1 MLTAIAAILYGI
13 YSLIVIGVS
22 TIAVL
27 MSYLFMTIPGLIV
40 VSIAVIYF
48 VYSHYKKT

>member
-13 YSLIVIGVS
+13 YSLLVIGFS
-22 TIAVL
+22 TVAVL

-40 VSIAVIYF
+40 VLIATIYF
-48 VYSHYKKT
+48 AYTHYKKN